1 MLNQR
6 AIKIL
11 NKYKNKAKLDDSDVP
26 IKTMKSAITVDEE
39 VETNLKIKL
48 PQDHSVHKTTD
59 ENILEELRNVNESYP
74 LITTQINNQTMVIA
88 SAHIFFDN
96 EHQTLRYRVI
106 EPKINEYMHGIINR
120 TIEELHENL
129 DLEFGNL
136 KNKSEI
142 QEYLSKKI
150 ESIWSKLDLHPSMEN
165 SVILKYYVIRQVS
178 GLELIDAI
186 MEDPNI
192 EDISCDGIGM
202 PVFIFHRN
210 PIYGEMST
218 NISFN
223 SKTEL
228 DSFCMRLAQKAKRSI
243 SVANPLMDGSLED
256 GSRIQITYGTD
267 ISRRGSNFTIR
278 KFFKNPLSPIDLMKF
293 ETVDAITLAYLWYNL
308 EMEKSILIAGSTAS
322 GKTTFLNSISLF
334 IRPNDKIVSIE
345 DTSELQLPHSNWI
358 PQVTRAG
365 FGPDKYGEI
374 DMHNLLKSSLRQR
387 PDYLIVGEVRG
398 VEAEV
403 LFQAM
408 ATGHPGMS
416 TIHADT
422 VEAVIDRLSTPPI
435 QLPLSVL
442 QNLDIIVFL
451 EKMKKEG
458 RFFRK
463 VKKVVE
469 VEGFDSKNK
478 ELKVNDAIVYDPKT
492 NSLSKNE
499 SYILSKIAESNAK
512 NHDHVLDEIMRRSNI
527 LKWMAENEITRF
539 EEVNKIIKTY
549 YVNPAAVLS
558 MIR

>member
-1 MLNQR
+1 MLNKR
-6 AIKIL
+6 AIRIL
-11 NKYKNKAKLDDSDVP
+11 NKYKKNNIKNDEKTNSNSMKTDIKIDEKIETKLR
-26 IKTMKSAITVDEE
+26 
-39 VETNLKIKL
+39 LKL
-48 PQDHSVHKTTD
+48 PQEHISHKSAE
-59 ENILEELRNVNESYP
+59 ENILEELRNVNENYP
-74 LITTQINNQTMVIA
+74 LITSKLNNKNVILA
-88 SAHIFFDN
+88 SAHIYFDDKN
-96 EHQTLRYRVI
+96 QTLKYDVI
-106 EPKINEYMHGIINR
+106 EPNLNEYMHEIINR

-129 DLEFGNL
+129 DLEFENL
-136 KNKSEI
+136 KDKNEI
-142 QEYLSKKI
+142 QNYLNSKI
-150 ESIWSKLDLHPSMEN
+150 DEIWKKMNLQPSQEN
-165 SVILKYYVIRQVS
+165 SLILKYYTVRQVS
-178 GLELIDAI
+178 GLEIIDAI
-186 MEDPNI
+186 MQDPNI

-202 PVFIFHRN
+202 PIFIFHRN
-210 PIYGEMST
+210 PIYGEMAT
-218 NISFN
+218 NLLFN
-223 SKTEL
+223 TKQDL

-256 GSRIQITYGTD
+256 GSRVQITYGTD

-293 ETVDAITLAYLWYNL
+293 ETVDAITLAYLWYAI

-345 DTSELQLPHSNWI
+345 DTSELQIPRTNWI
-358 PQVTRAG
+358 PQVTRTG

-408 ATGHPGMS
+408 ATGHPGLS
-416 TIHADT
+416 TIHADN
-422 VEAVIDRLSTPPI
+422 VYAVIDRLSTPPI

-458 RFFRK
+458 KFFRK
-463 VKKVVE
+463 LKKVVE

-478 ELKVNDAIVYDPKT
+478 ELKINDAIIYDPKT
-492 NSLSKNE
+492 NGFTKNE
-499 SYILSKIAESNAK
+499 SFILSNIAETNAK
-512 NHDHVLDEIMRRSNI
+512 NHENILDEIMRRSNI
-527 LKWMAENEITRF
+527 LKWMYDKEITRF
-539 EEVNKIIKTY
+539 EEVNKIITTY
-549 YVNPAAVLS
+549 YVNPEAVLN
-558 MIR
+558 MIK

>member
-1 MLNQR
+1 MLNR
-6 AIKIL
+6 KAVKLL
-11 NKYKNKAKLDDSDVP
+11 NKYKNQSKSNNSDSRLKKVD
-26 IKTMKSAITVDEE
+26 SAIKVDEA
-39 VETNLKIKL
+39 VETNLKVQL
-48 PQDHSVHKTTD
+48 PQDHSVHKSSE
-59 ENILEELRNVNESYP
+59 ENILEELRNVNENYP
-74 LITTQINNQTMVIA
+74 LITANMNGQNMVIA

-96 EHQTLRYRVI
+96 EHQTLRYNVI
-106 EPKINEYMHGIINR
+106 EPKLNEYMHGIVNR

-129 DLEFGNL
+129 DLEFENL
-136 KNKSEI
+136 KNKQEM
-142 QEYLSKKI
+142 QEYLNKKI
-150 ESIWSKLDLHPSMEN
+150 DEIWSKLDLHPSPDN
-165 SVILKYYVIRQVS
+165 SLILKYYVVRQVA

-186 MEDPNI
+186 MQDPNI

-210 PIYGEMST
+210 PLYGEMST
-218 NISFN
+218 NLSFN
-223 SKTEL
+223 SKVEL

-256 GSRIQITYGTD
+256 GSRVQITYGTD

-293 ETVDAITLAYLWYNL
+293 ETIDAITLAYLWYNI

-322 GKTTFLNSISLF
+322 GKTTFLNSVSLF

-408 ATGHPGMS
+408 ATGHPGLS

-478 ELKVNDAIVYDPKT
+478 ELKVNDAIVYNPKT
-492 NSLSKNE
+492 NSLTKNE
-499 SYILSKIAESNAK
+499 SYILSQIAESNAK

-527 LKWMAENEITRF
+527 LKWMDENEITRF

-549 YVNPAAVLS
+549 YVNPGAVLS
-558 MIR
+558 MIK

>member
-6 AIKIL
+6 AIKLL
-11 NKYKNKAKLDDSDVP
+11 NKYKNKAKLDESGVP
-26 IKTMKSAITVDEE
+26 IKNMKPAIKVDEE

-88 SAHIFFDN
+88 SAHIFFDS
-96 EHQTLRYRVI
+96 EHQTLRYKVI

-150 ESIWSKLDLHPSMEN
+150 ESIWSKLDLHPSTEN

-256 GSRIQITYGTD
+256 GSRVQITYGTD

-278 KFFKNPLSPIDLMKF
+278 KFFK
-293 ETVDAITLAYLWYNL
+293 TLQ
-308 EMEKSILIAGSTAS
+308 MC
-322 GKTTFLNSISLF
+322 
-334 IRPNDKIVSIE
+334 
-345 DTSELQLPHSNWI
+345 
-358 PQVTRAG
+358 
-365 FGPDKYGEI
+365 
-374 DMHNLLKSSLRQR
+374 
-387 PDYLIVGEVRG
+387 
-398 VEAEV
+398 
-403 LFQAM
+403 
-408 ATGHPGMS
+408 
-416 TIHADT
+416 
-422 VEAVIDRLSTPPI
+422 
-435 QLPLSVL
+435 
-442 QNLDIIVFL
+442 
-451 EKMKKEG
+451 
-458 RFFRK
+458 
-463 VKKVVE
+463 
-469 VEGFDSKNK
+469 
-478 ELKVNDAIVYDPKT
+478 
-492 NSLSKNE
+492 
-499 SYILSKIAESNAK
+499 
-512 NHDHVLDEIMRRSNI
+512 
-527 LKWMAENEITRF
+527 
-539 EEVNKIIKTY
+539 
-549 YVNPAAVLS
+549 
-558 MIR
+558 

>member
-1 MLNQR
+1 MNGQ
-6 AIKIL
+6 
-11 NKYKNKAKLDDSDVP
+11 N
-26 IKTMKSAITVDEE
+26 
-39 VETNLKIKL
+39 
-48 PQDHSVHKTTD
+48 
-59 ENILEELRNVNESYP
+59 
-74 LITTQINNQTMVIA
+74 MVIA

-96 EHQTLRYRVI
+96 EHQTLRYNVI
-106 EPKINEYMHGIINR
+106 EPKLNEYMHGIVNR

-129 DLEFGNL
+129 DLEFENL
-136 KNKSEI
+136 KNKSEMH
-142 QEYLSKKI
+142 QYLSKKI
-150 ESIWSKLDLHPSMEN
+150 DEIWNKLDLHPSTEN
-165 SVILKYYVIRQVS
+165 SLILKYYVVRQVS
-178 GLELIDAI
+178 GLEIIDAI
-186 MEDPNI
+186 MQDPNI

-210 PIYGEMST
+210 PLYGEMST

-223 SKTEL
+223 SKVEL

-256 GSRIQITYGTD
+256 GSRVQITYGTD

-293 ETVDAITLAYLWYNL
+293 ETVDAITLAYLWYNI

-322 GKTTFLNSISLF
+322 GKTTFLNSVSLF

-408 ATGHPGMS
+408 ATGHPGLS

-492 NSLSKNE
+492 NSLTKNE
-499 SYILSKIAESNAK
+499 SYILSQIAESNAK

-527 LKWMAENEITRF
+527 LKWMNENEITRF

-549 YVNPAAVLS
+549 YVNPGAVLS
-558 MIR
+558 MIK

>member
-1 MLNQR
+1 MLNRR
-6 AIKIL
+6 AMKIL
-11 NKYKNKAKLDDSDVP
+11 NKYKIQPNSDANKPKLNNINTD
-26 IKTMKSAITVDEE
+26 IKVDEE
-39 VETNLKIKL
+39 VETNLKIQL
-48 PQDHSVHKTTD
+48 PQDHSTHKISE
-59 ENILEELRNVNESYP
+59 ENILEELRNVNENYP
-74 LITTQINNQTMVIA
+74 LITSNMNGQNMVIA

-96 EHQTLRYRVI
+96 EHQTLRYNVI
-106 EPKINEYMHGIINR
+106 EPKLNEYMHGIVNR

-129 DLEFGNL
+129 DLEFENL
-136 KNKSEI
+136 KNKSEMH
-142 QEYLSKKI
+142 QYLSKKI
-150 ESIWSKLDLHPSMEN
+150 DEIWSKLDLHPSTEN
-165 SVILKYYVIRQVS
+165 SLILKYYVVRQVS
-178 GLELIDAI
+178 GLEIIDAI
-186 MEDPNI
+186 MQDPNI

-210 PIYGEMST
+210 PLYGEMST

-223 SKTEL
+223 SKVEL

-256 GSRIQITYGTD
+256 GSRVQITYGTD

-293 ETVDAITLAYLWYNL
+293 ETVDAITLAYLWYNI

-322 GKTTFLNSISLF
+322 GKTTFLNSVSLF

-408 ATGHPGMS
+408 ATGHPGLS

-492 NSLSKNE
+492 NSLTKNE
-499 SYILSKIAESNAK
+499 SYILSQIAESNAK

-527 LKWMAENEITRF
+527 LKWMNENEITRF

-549 YVNPAAVLS
+549 YVNPGAVLS
-558 MIR
+558 MIK